1 MCGIALSITTNNND
15 NTRATLIGAVSIV
28 LWGTLALL
36 TEMTGQQIPPFQ
48 LLALTFTIASITLT
62 SKWVYIGGIPKQVF
76 RVPATA
82 WLLGVTGLF
91 GYHFFYFIALANAP
105 VVEAGLIA
113 YLWPLLIVL
122 FSSLLPGESITRWHI
137 VGALIS
143 LLGCWILLGGGL
155 NFDGFKYEFI
165 MGYTAAAVC
174 SLIWSGYSV
183 LSRLVKRVSSDAVVG
198 YCAVTAVLGWCAHF
212 LFENSVWPENIS
224 QWLAVAGLGLGP
236 VGIAFFTWDYG
247 VKHGNIQLLGVLSY
261 AAPLISTILLI
272 SLGDTPFSTSVAI
285 ACLAIVSGA
294 LIASRK
300 PT

>member
-1 MCGIALSITTNNND
+1 MN
-15 NTRATLIGAVSIV
+15 RATIIGSISII

-36 TEMTGQQIPPFQ
+36 TELTGQQIPPFQ
-48 LLALTFTIASITLT
+48 LLALTFSVATMTLM
-62 SKWVYIGGIPKQVF
+62 SKWIVQGKIPEQVF
-76 RVPATA
+76 ELPVIA

-91 GYHFFYFIALANAP
+91 GYHLFYFIALANAP

-137 VGALIS
+137 LGALIS

-155 NFDGFKYEFI
+155 NVDGFKSQYLV
-165 MGYTAAAVC
+165 GYASAAVC
-174 SLIWSGYSV
+174 SLIWSSYSV
-183 LSRLVKRVSSDAVVG
+183 LSRLIKRVPSDAVAG
-198 YCAVTAVLGWCAHF
+198 YCAVTALLGWVAHF
-212 LFENSVWPENIS
+212 LFEQSIWPINTI

-272 SLGDTPFSTSVAI
+272 GFGDTPFTMNVVI
-285 ACLAIVSGA
+285 ACFGIVGGA
-294 LIASRK
+294 LIASRR
-300 PT
+300 TRA

>member
-1 MCGIALSITTNNND
+1 M
-15 NTRATLIGAVSIV
+15 IGSVSIL

-48 LLALTFTIASITLT
+48 LLALTFTMATFTLT
-62 SKWVYIGGIPKQVF
+62 SKWLISGEIPKQVF
-76 RVPATA
+76 AIPASA
-82 WLLGVTGLF
+82 WLLGVAGLF
-91 GYHFFYFIALANAP
+91 GYHLFYFIALANAP

-137 VGALIS
+137 IGALIS
-143 LLGCWILLGGGL
+143 LFGCWILLSGGL
-155 NFDGFKYEFI
+155 NFGGFKYEYI
-165 MGYTAAAVC
+165 MGYLAAAVC

-183 LSRLVKRVSSDAVVG
+183 LSRLVKRVPSDAVAG
-198 YCAVTAVLGWCAHF
+198 YCAVTAILGWSAHF
-212 LFENSVWPENIS
+212 LFEQSVWPENVT

-272 SLGDTPFSTSVAI
+272 SLGDTPFSVSIVF
-285 ACLAIVSGA
+285 ACLAIVGGA
-294 LIASRK
+294 LVASK
-300 PT
+300 STA